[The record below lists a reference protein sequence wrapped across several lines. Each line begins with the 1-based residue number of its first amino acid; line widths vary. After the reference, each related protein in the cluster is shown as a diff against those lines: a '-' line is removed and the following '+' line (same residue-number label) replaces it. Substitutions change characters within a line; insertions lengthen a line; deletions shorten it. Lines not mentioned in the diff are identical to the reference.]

1 MLMDLNLKNI
11 TFIIVCF
18 KSENVIYK
26 CLNSLPKNSNKII
39 IENSNNIKLKKDLE
53 TNYDNIEVIMNENNG
68 MGASNNI
75 GIKKSKTQYVYI
87 LNPDTT
93 LKENTLE
100 NIFKSVKNLSDFA
113 ILSPLHSKL
122 DYPNYKI
129 DSSSENLD
137 NDIIDVKSIDGFS
150 MVINKNKFK
159 EDNFFDENFFLF
171 LENDDLCLRVRKK
184 NDLIYVIK
192 DAFIDH
198 KGFSSV
204 SKVDAKELEYLR
216 NWHWMWSKFYFNK
229 KNFGFFN
236 ALIKVSLNL
245 LSACFKY
252 LIYLLIFNS
261 HKKKVY
267 QMRFLGILN
276 SILGKKSWYR
286 IKD

>member
-1 MLMDLNLKNI
+1 MDLNLEKI
-11 TFIIVCF
+11 TFIIVTYN
-18 KSENVIYK
+18 SDNVIK
-26 CLNSLPKNSNKII
+26 DCLNSLPKKASKII
-39 IENSNNIKLKKDLE
+39 IENSFNEELKKDLE
-53 TNYDNIEVIMNENNG
+53 NNYDNIKVILSENKG
-68 MGASNNI
+68 MGTSNNL
-75 GIKKSKTQYVYI
+75 GIKMCKTQYAYI
-87 LNPDTT
+87 LNPDII
-93 LKENTLE
+93 LKENAFDKICQSL
-100 NIFKSVKNLSDFA
+100 NALDDFA
-113 ILSPLHSKL
+113 IASPVNCDLNF
-122 DYPNYKI
+122 PNYRLNKNNLKK
-129 DSSSENLD
+129 ENLWE
-137 NDIIDVKSIDGFS
+137 VESVDGFS
-150 MVINKNKFK
+150 MIINKKKFK
-159 EDNFFDENFFLF
+159 DNEFFDENFFLF

-184 NDLIYVIK
+184 NDLIYVIR

-204 SKVDAKELEYLR
+204 SKVDVKELEYLR

-267 QMRFLGILN
+267 QMRLLGILN